1 MAVPVPAGNHP
12 VSAIVTAPGRA
23 IVAAQV
29 SLASGR
35 ANMGNVTGT
44 LPVAN
49 GGTGATNASDARA
62 NLGIFPM
69 TTEQVDEV
77 MDDDTAIVSDNTVNG
92 TVFSYIW
99 GKIKA
104 WAAAAFAPISHTH
117 TQSQIND
124 TPISVANGGTG
135 STTASDAR
143 TSLGI
148 TPANIGAAAATHNHA
163 GQALTP
169 ASITA
174 TGAISGS
181 SVSDSVGS
189 LASLRESVSLVGV
202 ERLEVQLTNNNLYFN
217 VYRNNNTYLSVGFA
231 LSTTAKTKHWLWDS
245 ANSST
250 YFSG

>member
-1 MAVPVPAGNHP
+1 MTVPVPAGSHP

-23 IVAAQV
+23 IIAAQV

-49 GGTGATNASDARA
+49 GGTGATNAEDARV
-62 NLGIFPM
+62 NLGIIPV
-69 TTEQVDEV
+69 TTEQVDDV
-77 MDDDTAIVSDNTVNG
+77 MDDDESIVSDNVVNG

-99 GKIKA
+99 GKLKT

-117 TQSQIND
+117 TQEQISD

-135 STTASDAR
+135 STTASNAR

-189 LASLRESVSLVGV
+189 LASLRESVSFGEVTKIAFRATSTACAIDVLTPNVKFTFDFGDYGLV
-202 ERLEVQLTNNNLYFN
+202 F
-217 VYRNNNTYLSVGFA
+217 YRNDIRIWS
-231 LSTTAKTKHWLWDS
+231 K
-245 ANSST
+245 
-250 YFSG
+250 